1 MTHRRRRVFEA
12 SRSHARRRSVH
23 PKAYSFRAAQACAMV
38 SRRSLSAARPKRI
51 ALGTHA
57 VQHRHA
63 QRGYEGAVASAAAR
77 ARYRPARRSAVVH
90 CPRRAKNFSRGI
102 EGELETKRKGGFNDV
117 FSPRVCPRALGTHA
131 VQHRHAQRGHEGAVA
146 SAAASARPKRVAL
159 ACGTGLREGQPPFTV
174 RGRARSA

>member
-102 EGELETKRKGGFNDV
+102 EGELETKGKGGLDDV
-117 FSPRVCPRALGTHA
+117 FPPRVCLRVNRRSL
-131 VQHRHAQRGHEGAVA
+131 
-146 SAAASARPKRVAL
+146 SAACEEFPVRY
-159 ACGTGLREGQPPFTV
+159 
-174 RGRARSA
+174 RGRAGGEGEGWPRRRIPAACVSAHAA